1 MLFSSSVG
9 KIVFHM
15 RSLLRR
21 ALYVYIGV
29 KCLPYKTLNIKH
41 KLAIF
46 MLNMALTKSSLFWT
60 AVLPVLRNVVH
71 VWNKFHVGIASHQ
84 QYIWCFSVN
93 LHSNITGNRAV
104 YILSRHQ
111 HSTLICTS
119 LCQQIYLLASGHIF
133 KSCHQNSMHK
143 LATNFR
149 LESSNLTNEV
159 WENILIHT
167 VRLFIWGKLT
177 WSLTFSMLNREL
189 LIILDILRCHSY
201 CLSQKVKRRA
211 TTGLH

>member
-21 ALYVYIGV
+21 ALHVYIGV

-111 HSTLICTS
+111 HSTEFYA
-119 LCQQIYLLASGHIF
+119 YLHITLSANLF
-133 KSCHQNSMHK
+133 TRIGPYFQK
-143 LATNFR
+143 LPSEFDA
-149 LESSNLTNEV
+149 
-159 WENILIHT
+159 
-167 VRLFIWGKLT
+167 
-177 WSLTFSMLNREL
+177 
-189 LIILDILRCHSY
+189 
-201 CLSQKVKRRA
+201 
-211 TTGLH
+211 